1 LEEEDRR
8 YLEAL
13 RDRNH
18 VATKTTR
25 HPLGLFS
32 VVMFIL
38 QQVLG
43 WCLLLLVL
51 VAVSILIVLKA
62 LVSFGRHGQSCM
74 QQAA

>member
-1 LEEEDRR
+1 MRNNMGVAEDAVSVHSGSTSSSDNSLDLSEEDRR

-13 RDRNH
+13 NDKNH

-38 QQVLG
+38 QQM
-43 WCLLLLVL
+43 
-51 VAVSILIVLKA
+51 I
-62 LVSFGRHGQSCM
+62 GR
-74 QQAA
+74 

>member
-1 LEEEDRR
+1 MRNNMGVAEDAISAHSDSSSNSSLDLEEEDRR

-38 QQVLG
+38 QQM
-43 WCLLLLVL
+43 
-51 VAVSILIVLKA
+51 I
-62 LVSFGRHGQSCM
+62 GQ
-74 QQAA
+74 